1 MKTILVPTDFS
12 KDANDAGLYA
22 AHFSKHFGV
31 ARIVLLHSFYVSI
44 YESIFPSADFI
55 QLSNE
60 EIVHKRESLLRRLR
74 ALKARL
80 ETVVGK
86 NMLIETRL
94 SSLPLL
100 SAIQKATEEQKIDLV
115 IIGSAGENAREEN
128 VLGRNTIRIAK
139 ICPVPVIVC
148 PPQSAFTPIKKVV
161 LACDFKKVKDTIPLN
176 ELEKLL
182 NRTQAELLVLNVDP
196 QGRHLESETILEETA
211 LRLMLKDFNSK
222 YHYTEDT
229 DTIDGIMRFAHAHSA
244 QLIIALPKK
253 YSFFQGLIHVS
264 VSKRLVLS
272 AKRPVLILK

>member
-12 KDANDAGLYA
+12 KDASDAALYA
-22 AHFSKHFGV
+22 ANFGKHFGV
-31 ARIVLLHSFYVSI
+31 SRIVLLNSFYVSI

-60 EIVHKRESLLRRLR
+60 EIAHKRESLLRRLR

-80 ETVVGK
+80 KTVVGED
-86 NMLIETRL
+86 MIIETRL

-100 SAIQKATEEQKIDLV
+100 SAIQRVTEEQKIDIV
-115 IIGSAGENAREEN
+115 VIGSAGENAREEN
-128 VLGRNTIRIAK
+128 ILGRNTVRIAR

-148 PPQSAFTPIKKVV
+148 PPQTAFSPIKKVV
-161 LACDFKKVKDTIPLN
+161 LACDFKKVTDTIPLN
-176 ELEKLL
+176 ELERLL
-182 NRTQAELLVLNVDP
+182 THTQAELLVLNVDP
-196 QGRHLESETILEETA
+196 QGRHLESEAILEEST
-211 LRLMLKDFNSK
+211 LRLMLKDFNSQ

-229 DTIDGIMRFAHAHSA
+229 DTIDGVMRFAQAHSA

-253 YSFFQGLIHVS
+253 YSFFQGLLHVS
-264 VSKRLVLS
+264 VSKKLVLS